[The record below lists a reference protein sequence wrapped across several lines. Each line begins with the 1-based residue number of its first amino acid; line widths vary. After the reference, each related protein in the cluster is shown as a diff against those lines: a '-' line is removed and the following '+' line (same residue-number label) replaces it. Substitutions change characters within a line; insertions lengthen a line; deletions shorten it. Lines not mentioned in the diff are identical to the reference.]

1 MALYSQLTRNTV
13 VRILLVAAVPLI
25 VGLLTLACG
34 RATQQES
41 TTPEPPK
48 SSREDALAELQG
60 YCDALTGGDNP
71 YLGTELRSRLTE
83 VAERPHPTDPALL
96 AELALL
102 LSAEHLQAGDP
113 SSGIRLLREALAVQ
127 PDPVG
132 DAASSLLWALSVAYL
147 KLGEQANCTSE
158 EGRYTCIL
166 PVDGRTSHLDRAG
179 SEAALE
185 TLRLLLDIRPT
196 DSAAKWLVNVAHMT
210 LGSYPGGVPAP
221 LLADLSTQPP
231 DGAVGAV
238 GRFEEVAPAAGIYD
252 LTLAGGAV
260 IEDFDG
266 DGLLDVVASSW
277 HPCVGVRLYLNGG
290 DGRFTDATDSSGL
303 SGQLGGLNLVQAD
316 YDNDGWVDLLVLRGG
331 WLISDGEMRVS
342 LLRNEG
348 GLFMDVTHA
357 AGLAEPARP
366 GQVGVWGDYDRD
378 GHLDLFLCKEPST
391 YDIDADG
398 QVVWGPSHSQ
408 LFRNRG
414 DGTFEDVARQAG
426 VTNGRYCK
434 GAAWGDFDGDG
445 LADLYVSNYEQPN
458 RLYRAAGD
466 GTFVDV
472 GPELGV
478 DGPLNSFA
486 AWWWDYDN
494 DGDLDI
500 YVAGFDEDIRVYA
513 SRFFGGSYGERARPR
528 LYSNNGMGG
537 FDDVTAETGLDVP
550 VLVMGANFGDLD
562 GDGFPDMLLGTG
574 SIDFEAITT
583 NVALL
588 NDGGER
594 FKDVSFGAG
603 LGHLQKGH
611 GVAFGDLDRDG
622 DQDVYVQTGGF
633 YPGDAFSDSLY
644 RNPGHG
650 NRWLTVTLQ
659 GTRSARSAI
668 GARIAVTVEM
678 EDGGARVIHSLV
690 GSGGSF
696 GGSSLQQEIGLGGSI
711 GIARLSVRWPATGQV
726 EDFVGVP
733 LDSHIR
739 IVEGQREFE
748 VLDRPPVPL
757 GGRRSSP

>member
-1 MALYSQLTRNTV
+1 MALYWQLTRNPV
-13 VRILLVAAVPLI
+13 VRILLVATVPLI

-34 RATQQES
+34 RTTPQES
-41 TTPEPPK
+41 TLLEPPEV
-48 SSREDALAELQG
+48 SEDGTLAELRA

-83 VAERPHPTDPALL
+83 VAERSHPSDPALL

-102 LSAEHLQAGDP
+102 LSSEHLQAGDP
-113 SSGIRLLREALAVQ
+113 ASATRLLREALSAQ
-127 PDPVG
+127 TDPGG

-147 KLGEQANCTSE
+147 KLGELANCTSE

-166 PVDGRTSHLDRAG
+166 PVDGRTSHLDRTG
-179 SEAALE
+179 SESALE
-185 TLRLLLDIRPT
+185 TLGLLLDIRPT
-196 DSAAKWLVNVAHMT
+196 DTAAKWLVNVAHMT
-210 LGSYPGGVPAP
+210 LGSYPDGVPEP
-221 LLADLSTQPP
+221 LLADPSTPFP
-231 DGAVGAV
+231 DGAV

-277 HPCVGVRLYLNGG
+277 HPCVGLRLYLNGG
-290 DGRFTDATDSSGL
+290 DGRFIDATDSSGL

-316 YDNDGWVDLLVLRGG
+316 YDNDGWIDLLVLRGG
-331 WLISDGEMRVS
+331 WLITDGEMRVS

-348 GLFMDVTHA
+348 GHFEDVTHA

-366 GQVGVWGDYDRD
+366 GQVGVWSDYDND

-391 YDIDADG
+391 YDTDVDG
-398 QVVWGPSHSQ
+398 EVIWGPSPSQ

-414 DGTFEDVARQAG
+414 DGTFEDVAGRAG
-426 VTNGRYCK
+426 VTNDRYCK

-445 LADLYVSNYEQPN
+445 LTDLYVSNYEQPN

-472 GPELGV
+472 GTELGV
-478 DGPLNSFA
+478 EGPLNSFA

-494 DGDLDI
+494 DGDLDL
-500 YVAGFDEDIRVYA
+500 YVAGFDEDIRVYS
-513 SRFFGGSYGERARPR
+513 SRFFGGSYGDRGRPR
-528 LYSNNGMGG
+528 LYSNDGAGG
-537 FDDVTAETGLDVP
+537 FDDVTAVTGLDAP
-550 VLVMGANFGDLD
+550 VLVMGANYGDLD
-562 GDGFPDMLLGTG
+562 GDGFPDILLGTG
-574 SIDFEAITT
+574 SIDFEAVTT
-583 NVALL
+583 NVAFL

-594 FKDVSFGAG
+594 FIDVSFVAG

-622 DQDVYVQTGGF
+622 DQDIYVQTGGF

-678 EDGGARVIHSLV
+678 EDGATRVIRSLV

-711 GIARLSVRWPATGQV
+711 RVAGLSVRWPATGQV
-726 EDFVGVP
+726 EDFVRVP

-739 IVEGQREFE
+739 IVEGQGEFE

-757 GGRRSSP
+757 GGQKPSP

>member
-1 MALYSQLTRNTV
+1 MRGV
-13 VRILLVAAVPLI
+13 LVATVLLI
-25 VGLLTLACG
+25 VGLLTMTCA
-34 RATQQES
+34 RPIDQES
-41 TTPEPPK
+41 TLPDTPRA
-48 SSREDALAELQG
+48 SQEDALAELQS
-60 YCDALTGGDNP
+60 YCDAVTGGDNP
-71 YLGTELRSRLTE
+71 YLGTELRSRLSE
-83 VAERPHPTDPALL
+83 VAELSHPSDPALL

-102 LSAEHLQAGDP
+102 LSTEHLQAGDP
-113 SSGIRLLREALAVQ
+113 TSAARLLRDALSAQ
-127 PDPVG
+127 TDPMG
-132 DAASSLLWALSVAYL
+132 ETASSLLWALSVVYL

-166 PVDGRTSHLDRAG
+166 PLDGPTSHLDRTG

-185 TLRLLLDIRPT
+185 TLHLLLDIRPT
-196 DSAAKWLVNVAHMT
+196 DTAAKWLVNVGHMT
-210 LGSYPGGVPAP
+210 LGSYPDGVPEP
-221 LLADLSTQPP
+221 LLADLFASPRE
-231 DGAVGAV
+231 GVV

-277 HPCVGVRLYLNGG
+277 HPCVGLRLYLNGG

-316 YDNDGWVDLLVLRGG
+316 YDNDGWIDLLVLRGG

-348 GLFMDVTHA
+348 GHFTDVTHA

-366 GQVGVWGDYDRD
+366 GQVGAWGDYDND
-378 GHLDLFLCKEPST
+378 GHLDLFLCGEPST
-391 YDIDADG
+391 YDTGADRE
-398 QVVWGPSHSQ
+398 VVWGPSLSQ
-408 LFRNRG
+408 LFRNGG
-414 DGTFEDVARQAG
+414 DGTFEDVAEQAG
-426 VTNGRYCK
+426 VTNDRYCK

-458 RLYRAAGD
+458 RLYRAVGD

-472 GPELGV
+472 ATELGV
-478 DGPLNSFA
+478 EGPLSSFA

-513 SRFFGGSYGERARPR
+513 SRFFGGSYGDRARPR
-528 LYSNNGMGG
+528 LYSNDGSGG
-537 FDDVTAETGLDVP
+537 FDDVTGKTGLDAP
-550 VLVMGANFGDLD
+550 VLVMGANYGDLD

-574 SIDFEAITT
+574 SIDFEAVTT
-583 NVALL
+583 NVAYL
-588 NDGGER
+588 NHGGER
-594 FKDVSFGAG
+594 FVDVSFAAG

-622 DQDVYVQTGGF
+622 DLDIYVQTGGF

-668 GARIAVTVEM
+668 GARIAVEVEM
-678 EDGGARVIHSLV
+678 EDGATRVIHSLV

-696 GGSSLQQEIGLGGSI
+696 GGSSLQQEIGLGDSTGS
-711 GIARLSVRWPATGQV
+711 ARLSVRWPATGQV
-726 EDFVGVP
+726 DHFSGVP

-739 IVEGQREFE
+739 IVEGQREFQ

-757 GGRRSSP
+757 GRQVRSR

>member
-1 MALYSQLTRNTV
+1 MALYSHLTRNPA
-13 VRILLVAAVPLI
+13 VRILLLATVPLI
-25 VGLLTLACG
+25 FGLLALACG

-41 TTPEPPK
+41 TLPEIPRV
-48 SSREDALAELQG
+48 SQEYALAELQG
-60 YCDALTGGDNP
+60 YCDALTEGDNP
-71 YLGTELRSRLTE
+71 YLGTELRSRLTA
-83 VAERPHPTDPALL
+83 VAELSHPSDPALL

-113 SSGIRLLREALAVQ
+113 SSAVRLLRDALEAQ
-127 PDPVG
+127 TDPTG
-132 DAASSLLWALSVAYL
+132 DTASSLLWALSLAHL
-147 KLGEQANCTSE
+147 KVGEQSNCTSV

-166 PVDGRTSHLDRAG
+166 PVDGEISHFDRTG

-185 TLRLLLDIRPT
+185 TLLTFLDIRPADT
-196 DSAAKWLVNVAHMT
+196 AAKWLVNVAHMT
-210 LGSYPGGVPAP
+210 LGSYPDGVPEP
-221 LLADLSTQPP
+221 LLARLATPPP
-231 DGAVGAV
+231 DIPV

-252 LTLAGGAV
+252 LTLAGGAA

-277 HPCVGVRLYLNGG
+277 HPCVGLRLYLNRG
-290 DGRFTDATDSSGL
+290 DGRFEDATDSAGL
-303 SGQLGGLNLVQAD
+303 TGQLGGLNLVQAD
-316 YDNDGWVDLLVLRGG
+316 YDNNGWVDLLVLRGG
-331 WLISDGEMRVS
+331 WLVSDGEMRVS

-348 GLFMDVTHA
+348 GHFTDVTHS

-366 GQVGVWGDYDRD
+366 GQVGAWGDYDND
-378 GHLDLFLCKEPST
+378 GHLDLFLCKEAST
-391 YDIDADG
+391 YDIDVDG
-398 QVVWGPSHSQ
+398 QVVWGASQSQ
-408 LFRNRG
+408 LFRSRG

-426 VTNGRYCK
+426 VTNDRYCK

-445 LADLYVSNYEQPN
+445 LDDLYVSNYEQAN
-458 RLYRAAGD
+458 RLYRSVGD
-466 GTFVDV
+466 GTFEDV
-472 GPELGV
+472 GPQLGV
-478 DGPLNSFA
+478 EGPTNSFA
-486 AWWWDYDN
+486 TWWWDYDN

-500 YVAGFDEDIRVYA
+500 YVAGFDEDVRVYS
-513 SRFFGGSYGERARPR
+513 SRFFGGGYGDRARPR
-528 LYSNNGMGG
+528 LYRNNGSGG
-537 FDDVTAETGLDVP
+537 FDDVTAEVGLATP
-550 VLVMGANFGDLD
+550 VLVMGAGYGDLD

-583 NVALL
+583 NLAFR

-594 FKDVSFGAG
+594 FIDVSFAAG

-622 DQDVYVQTGGF
+622 DQDIYVQTGGF

-650 NRWLTVTLQ
+650 NRWLTVILE

-668 GARIAVTVEM
+668 GARIAVEVEM
-678 EDGGARVIHSLV
+678 EDGGTRVIHSLV

-696 GGSSLQQEIGLGGSI
+696 GGSSLQQEIGLGDSVTVT
-711 GIARLSVRWPATGQV
+711 RLSVTWPATGQV
-726 EDFVGVP
+726 EDFAGVP

-757 GGRRSSP
+757 GGQSRSP

>member
-1 MALYSQLTRNTV
+1 MALYSQLTPNQV
-13 VRILLVAAVPLI
+13 VRILLVTTLSLT

-34 RATQQES
+34 RAAEQGPTLLEV
-41 TTPEPPK
+41 PK
-48 SSREDALAELQG
+48 ASEEDALAELQD
-60 YCDALTGGDNP
+60 YCDELTGGDNP

-83 VAERPHPTDPALL
+83 VAERSHPSDPDLL
-96 AELALL
+96 AELALI
-102 LSAEHLQAGDP
+102 LSSEHLQAGDP
-113 SSGIRLLREALAVQ
+113 SSATRLLRDALAAQ
-127 PDPVG
+127 TDPLGG
-132 DAASSLLWALSVAYL
+132 DATSLLWALSVAYL
-147 KLGEQANCTSE
+147 KLGEQANCNSE

-166 PVDGRTSHLDRAG
+166 PVDGRTSHLDRTG

-185 TLRLLLDIRPT
+185 TLRLYLDIRPEDT
-196 DSAAKWLVNVAHMT
+196 AAKWLVNVAHMT
-210 LGSYPGGVPAP
+210 LGSYPDGVPEP
-221 LLADLSTQPP
+221 LLADLSAPSAY
-231 DGAVGAV
+231 GGE

-266 DGLLDVVASSW
+266 DGLLDIVASSW
-277 HPCVGVRLYLNGG
+277 HPCVGLRLYLNSGE
-290 DGRFTDATDSSGL
+290 GRFIDATDSSGL

-342 LLRNEG
+342 LLRNRG
-348 GLFMDVTHA
+348 GNFTDVTHA

-366 GQVGVWGDYDRD
+366 GQVGAWGDYDND
-378 GHLDLFLCKEPST
+378 GHLDLFLCNEPST
-391 YDIDADG
+391 YDIDDDRE
-398 QVVWGPSHSQ
+398 VVWGPSHSQ
-408 LFRNRG
+408 LFHNRG
-414 DGTFEDVARQAG
+414 DGTFEDVARQVG
-426 VTNGRYCK
+426 VTNDRYCK

-445 LADLYVSNYEQPN
+445 HADLYVSNYEQPN
-458 RLYRAAGD
+458 RLYRAVGD

-478 DGPLNSFA
+478 EGPLNSFA

-500 YVAGFDEDIRVYA
+500 YVAGFDEDVRVYS
-513 SRFFGGSYGERARPR
+513 SRFFGGSYGERAKPR
-528 LYSNNGMGG
+528 LYSNNGIGG
-537 FDDVTAETGLDVP
+537 FDDVTAETGLDAP
-550 VLVMGANFGDLD
+550 VLAMGANYGDLD
-562 GDGFPDMLLGTG
+562 GDGFPDILLGTG
-574 SIDFEAITT
+574 SIDFEAVTT
-583 NVALL
+583 NVAFL

-594 FKDVSFGAG
+594 FIDVSFAAG

-622 DQDVYVQTGGF
+622 DQDIYVQTGGF

-668 GARIAVTVEM
+668 GARIAVEVEM
-678 EDGGARVIHSLV
+678 KDGGMRVIHSLV

-696 GGSSLQQEIGLGGSI
+696 GASSLQQEIGLGDSI
-711 GIARLSVRWPATGQV
+711 RVARLSVRWPATGQV
-726 EDFVGVP
+726 ENFTGVP

-739 IVEGQREFE
+739 IVEGRGELE
-748 VLDRPPVPL
+748 ALDRPPVPL
-757 GGRRSSP
+757 GGHGHSP

>member
-1 MALYSQLTRNTV
+1 MALYSHLTRNPA
-13 VRILLVAAVPLI
+13 VRILLLATVPLI
-25 VGLLTLACG
+25 FGLLALACG

-41 TTPEPPK
+41 TLPEIPRV
-48 SSREDALAELQG
+48 SQEYALAELQG
-60 YCDALTGGDNP
+60 YCDALTEGDNP
-71 YLGTELRSRLTE
+71 YLGTELRSRLTA
-83 VAERPHPTDPALL
+83 VAELSHPSDPALL

-113 SSGIRLLREALAVQ
+113 SSAVRLLRDALEAQ
-127 PDPVG
+127 TDPTG
-132 DAASSLLWALSVAYL
+132 DTASSLLWALSLAHL
-147 KLGEQANCTSE
+147 KVGEQSNCTSV

-166 PVDGRTSHLDRAG
+166 PVDGEISHFDRTG

-185 TLRLLLDIRPT
+185 TLLTFLDIRPADT
-196 DSAAKWLVNVAHMT
+196 AAKWLVNVAHMT
-210 LGSYPGGVPAP
+210 LGSYPDGVPEP
-221 LLADLSTQPP
+221 LLARLATPPP
-231 DGAVGAV
+231 DIPV

-252 LTLAGGAV
+252 LTLAGGAA

-277 HPCVGVRLYLNGG
+277 HPCVGLRLYLNRG
-290 DGRFTDATDSSGL
+290 DGRFEDATDSAGL
-303 SGQLGGLNLVQAD
+303 TGQLGGLNLVQAD
-316 YDNDGWVDLLVLRGG
+316 YDNNGWVDLLVLRGG
-331 WLISDGEMRVS
+331 WLVSDGEMRVS

-348 GLFMDVTHA
+348 GHFTDVTHS

-366 GQVGVWGDYDRD
+366 GQVGAWGDYDND
-378 GHLDLFLCKEPST
+378 GHLDLFLCKEAST
-391 YDIDADG
+391 YDIDVDG
-398 QVVWGPSHSQ
+398 QVVWGASQSQ
-408 LFRNRG
+408 LFRSRG

-426 VTNGRYCK
+426 VTNDRYCK
-434 GAAWGDFDGDG
+434 GAAWCDFDGDG
-445 LADLYVSNYEQPN
+445 LDDLYVSNYEQAN
-458 RLYRAAGD
+458 RLYRSVGD
-466 GTFVDV
+466 GTFEDV
-472 GPELGV
+472 GPQLGV
-478 DGPLNSFA
+478 EGPTNSFA
-486 AWWWDYDN
+486 TWWWDYDN

-500 YVAGFDEDIRVYA
+500 YVAGFDEDVRVYS
-513 SRFFGGSYGERARPR
+513 SRFFGGGYGDRARPR
-528 LYSNNGMGG
+528 LYRNNGSGG
-537 FDDVTAETGLDVP
+537 FDDVTAEVGLATP
-550 VLVMGANFGDLD
+550 VLVMGAGYGDLD

-583 NVALL
+583 NLAFR

-594 FKDVSFGAG
+594 FIDVSFAAG

-622 DQDVYVQTGGF
+622 DQDIYVQTGGF

-650 NRWLTVTLQ
+650 NRWLTVILE

-668 GARIAVTVEM
+668 GARIAVEVEM
-678 EDGGARVIHSLV
+678 EDGGTRVIHSLV

-696 GGSSLQQEIGLGGSI
+696 GGSSLQQEIGLGDSVTVT
-711 GIARLSVRWPATGQV
+711 RLSVTWPATGQV
-726 EDFVGVP
+726 EDFAGVP

-757 GGRRSSP
+757 GGQSRSP